1 MSYPLICSPEKRLPV
16 TAPACGNGSSHIRG
30 DWDKILLYLI
40 KCSLAPCSGYL
51 GKQKQ
56 EVVNSN
62 LVVPKLAFLKESD
75 TVLAQMFMHHGHD
88 GILCHWNDAYT

>member
-1 MSYPLICSPEKRLPV
+1 MFPEKRLPV
-16 TAPACGNGSSHIRG
+16 TATMRGNSSSHIRG

-56 EVVNSN
+56 IVNSN
-62 LVVPKLAFLKESD
+62 LVVPKLSFLKESD
-75 TVLAQMFMHHGHD
+75 TVLA
-88 GILCHWNDAYT
+88 